1 MNRTTIVNQQT
12 RKGTQQQKEPATM
25 QFTHLPMFARNHFV
39 CSVLLM
45 GVLFAG
51 NLYAAEAAPATPT
64 AGVIAAC
71 TVTVPTGD
79 YALVTLDF
87 SVKGAPKGYETWTY
101 MGGIRGS
108 RMSMYEGIGLREPS
122 GLLEL
127 KDGKLSGTFLRNNS
141 RSVSSTSLDPVP
153 PVQVSVE
160 AVVKD
165 GLISGTAEIAGVKGT
180 VSGRMVIE
188 AELAKGNAVAKDK
201 SWPAAQG
208 PQAGGCSAQWTGVA
222 TINDLSS
229 LRMQWRC
236 EEGDIGQGPG
246 SITRF
251 MSGWKDASSR
261 RTGSGAAAPIAADGR
276 IFLSYFVP
284 AVRDSKTPEVKGGIY
299 GGTETELA
307 AAMLAEAK
315 TAGYTGSELPG
326 YAREKIFQSA
336 DDVVLCMDAATGKTL
351 WKAVIKNRGIN
362 MQHHKAGPF
371 DMTPAYGKGRVFA
384 LGMSGWLYAFEAET
398 GKPLW
403 EVKSEFDHSNA
414 LLVVGDV
421 LIAPAAKQW
430 GAYEVATGKLLWKAG
445 GGRSMSTLSAWSSG
459 GQDYLIGIM
468 GPGHARTGVGC
479 IEVAS
484 GKVLWTLPIN
494 VVTGGRGQGPGGIT
508 ISGDR
513 MLVYQDNGTGKKDAE
528 MKPALAAY
536 QLTPNQPPQPLWL
549 VTDSETGKAEK
560 NDSNHMGCIHG
571 ESVPVVVRGKFV
583 FTPDLRVLDLATG
596 KVLGQAKGPRPSNG
610 GYMQVIEDLVL
621 VREDGTHGGISC
633 GFYKIGADG
642 SVVAF
647 SDKPWHP
654 PFGGGTTSYHHP
666 IFYPLV
672 DGRIF
677 LRQQDGIYCW
687 DVRQAIK

>member
-1 MNRTTIVNQQT
+1 
-12 RKGTQQQKEPATM
+12 M
-25 QFTHLPMFARNHFV
+25 QFARIPMFHRYRFA
-39 CSVLLM
+39 CSVLLLS
-45 GVLFAG
+45 VLFSG
-51 NLYAAEAAPATPT
+51 NLRAAEAAPATPT
-64 AGVIAAC
+64 AGGIAAC
-71 TVTVPTGD
+71 TVTVPAGD

-87 SVKGAPKGYETWTY
+87 SVKGAPKRYETWTY
-101 MGGIRGS
+101 MGGIRGG
-108 RMSMYEGIGLREPS
+108 RMRMDDSIGLREP
-122 GLLEL
+122 GGWLEL
-127 KDGKLSGTFLRNNS
+127 KDGKLSGTFRRNNS
-141 RSVSSTSLDPVP
+141 LSTSSTSGDSVP
-153 PVQVSVE
+153 PVQVTVD
-160 AVVKD
+160 AVVK
-165 GLISGTAEIAGVKGT
+165 GGIISGSAEIAGVKGT
-180 VSGRMVIE
+180 VAGRMVGE
-188 AELAKGNAVAKDK
+188 ADLAKGNAVAKDK

-222 TINDLSS
+222 TINDLSG

-251 MSGWKDASSR
+251 MNNWKDASSR
-261 RTGSGAAAPIAADGR
+261 RACSGAAAPIAADGR
-276 IFLSYFVP
+276 IFLSYTVP
-284 AVRDSKTPEVKGGIY
+284 AVRDSKTPEVKGVY

-307 AAMLAEAK
+307 AAMLAQAK

-326 YAREKIFQSA
+326 YAVEKIFQSA

-351 WKAVIKNRGIN
+351 WKAVIKGRAIN
-362 MQHHKAGPF
+362 IQHHKHTAF
-371 DMTPAYGKGRVFA
+371 DMTPACGKGKVFA

-403 EVKSEFDHSNA
+403 EVKSEPDYSNA

-421 LIAPAAKQW
+421 LIAPAAGQW
-430 GAYEVATGKLLWKAG
+430 GAYEAATGKLLWKAG

-459 GQDYLIGIM
+459 GQDYLIGILVSNNV
-468 GPGHARTGVGC
+468 RTGVGC

-494 VVTGGRGQGPGGIT
+494 VVTSGRGLGPGGIT

-513 MLVYQDNGTGKKDAE
+513 MLVYQDNGTGKKNAE

-536 QLTPNQPPQPLWL
+536 QLTPNQPPQPLWQ
-549 VTDSETGKAEK
+549 VTDQETGNDGKAEK
-560 NDSNHMGCIHG
+560 TEKGEDAEKKDSNHMGCIHG

-583 FTPDLRVLDLATG
+583 FTPDLRVIDLATG
-596 KVLGQAKGPRPSNG
+596 KVLGQSKGPRPANG

-621 VREDGTHGGISC
+621 VRTDGTHGGIRC
-633 GFYKIGADG
+633 GFYKISAAG
-642 SVVAF
+642 SVVALTAEE
-647 SDKPWHP
+647 WNP

-687 DVRQAIK
+687 DVRAKTLPLSVYP

>member
-1 MNRTTIVNQQT
+1 M
-12 RKGTQQQKEPATM
+12 KFP
-25 QFTHLPMFARNHFV
+25 HLPMFTRNRIAQ
-39 CSVLLM
+39 SVLL
-45 GVLFAG
+45 LTATFAG
-51 NLYAAEAAPATPT
+51 NLHAAEAAPATPT

-87 SVKGAPKGYETWTY
+87 SVKGAPKRYETWTY
-101 MGGIRGS
+101 MGGIRGG
-108 RMSMYEGIGLREPS
+108 RMRMDDGIGLRDP
-122 GLLEL
+122 GGWLEL
-127 KDGKLSGTFLRNNS
+127 KDGKLSGTFRRNNS
-141 RSVSSTSLDPVP
+141 LSVSSTGLDSVP
-153 PVQVSVE
+153 PVQVTVD

-165 GLISGTAEIAGVKGT
+165 GLINGTAEIAGVKGT

-188 AELAKGNAVAKDK
+188 ADLAKGNAVAKDK

-222 TINDLSS
+222 TINDLSG

-251 MSGWKDASSR
+251 MNTWKDASSR
-261 RTGSGAAAPIAADGR
+261 RAGSGAAAPIAADGR

-284 AVRDSKTPEVKGGIY
+284 AVRDSKTPEIKGGS

-307 AAMLAEAK
+307 AAMLAQAK
-315 TAGYTGSELPG
+315 AAGYTGSELPG
-326 YAREKIFQSA
+326 YAVEKIFQSA
-336 DDVVLCMDAATGKTL
+336 DDVVLCLDAATGKTL
-351 WKAVIKNRGIN
+351 WKAVIKGRAIN
-362 MQHHKAGPF
+362 LQHHKAGPF
-371 DMTPAYGKGRVFA
+371 DMTPAYGKGKVFA

-403 EVKSEFDHSNA
+403 EVKSERDHSNA

-421 LIAPAAKQW
+421 LIAPAAGEW

-445 GGRSMSTLSAWSSG
+445 GGRPMSTLSAWSSG
-459 GQDYLIGIM
+459 GQDYLIGILVSN
-468 GPGHARTGVGC
+468 GVRAGVGC
-479 IEVAS
+479 IEVTS
-484 GKVLWTLPIN
+484 GKVLWNLPVN
-494 VVTGGRGQGPGGIT
+494 VVTSGRGLGPGGIT

-513 MLVYQDNGTGKKDAE
+513 MLVYQDNGTGTKDAE

-536 QLTPNQPPQPLWL
+536 QLTPNQPPQPLWQ
-549 VTDSETGKAEK
+549 VTEPETGKAEK
-560 NDSNHMGCIHG
+560 TDTFRLNSIHS
-571 ESVPVVVRGKFV
+571 ESVPVVVRSKCV
-583 FTPDLRVLDLATG
+583 FTPDLRVIDLATG

-610 GYMQVIEDLVL
+610 GYMQAIEDLVL

-633 GFYKIGADG
+633 GFYKFAADG

-647 SDKPWHP
+647 TAEAWKP

-687 DVRQAIK
+687 DVRKTSP

>member
-1 MNRTTIVNQQT
+1 
-12 RKGTQQQKEPATM
+12 M
-25 QFTHLPMFARNHFV
+25 QFARIPMYARNFFT

-45 GVLFAG
+45 AVLFSG
-51 NLYAAEAAPATPT
+51 NLHAADAARTTPT

-87 SVKGAPKGYETWTY
+87 LVKGAPKRYETWTY
-101 MGGIRGS
+101 MGGIRGG
-108 RMSMYEGIGLREPS
+108 RMRMDDGIGLREP
-122 GLLEL
+122 GGWLDL
-127 KDGKLSGTFLRNNS
+127 KDGKLSGTFRRNNS
-141 RSVSSTSLDPVP
+141 LSVSSTGLDPVP
-153 PVQVSVE
+153 PVQVTVD

-180 VSGRMVIE
+180 VSGRLVGE
-188 AELAKGNAVAKDK
+188 ADLAKGNAVARDK

-208 PQAGGCSAQWTGVA
+208 PLAGGCSAQWTGAA
-222 TINDLSS
+222 TIDDLSG
-229 LRMQWRC
+229 LRLRWRC
-236 EEGDIGQGPG
+236 EEIDIGQGPG

-251 MSGWKDASSR
+251 MNGWKDASSR
-261 RTGSGAAAPIAADGR
+261 RACSGAAAPIAADGR

-284 AVRDSKTPEVKGGIY
+284 TVRDSKTPEVKGVY

-326 YAREKIFQSA
+326 YAVEKIFQSA
-336 DDVVLCMDAATGKTL
+336 DDVVLCVDAATGKTL
-351 WKAVIKNRGIN
+351 WKAVMKNRAIN
-362 MQHHKAGPF
+362 FQHHKHTVF
-371 DMTPAYGKGRVFA
+371 DMTPAYGKGKVFA
-384 LGMSGWLYAFEAET
+384 LGTSGWLYAFEAET

-403 EVKSEFDHSNA
+403 EVKSEPDNSNA

-421 LIAPAAKQW
+421 LIAPADKQW
-430 GAYEVATGKLLWKAG
+430 GGYDVATGKLLWTAG
-445 GGRSMSTLSAWSSG
+445 GGRFMSTLSAWSSG
-459 GQDYLIGIM
+459 GQDYLIGRLVSNGAI
-468 GPGHARTGVGC
+468 AGVGC

-494 VVTGGRGQGPGGIT
+494 VVTIGRGLGPGGIT

-513 MLVYQDNGTGKKDAE
+513 MFVYQDNGTGKKNAE
-528 MKPALAAY
+528 IKPALAAY
-536 QLTPNQPPQPLWL
+536 QLTPNQPPQQLWQ
-549 VTDSETGKAEK
+549 VTDSVLLK
-560 NDSNHMGCIHG
+560 NDPLLKENDPNNMGCIHG

-596 KVLGQAKGPRPSNG
+596 KVLGQAKGPRPANG

-621 VREDGTHGGISC
+621 VREDGTHGGIRC
-633 GFYKIGADG
+633 GFYKVGADG
-642 SVVAF
+642 SVVSFTAE
-647 SDKPWHP
+647 PWKP

-687 DVRQAIK
+687 DVRAKTLPLK

>member
-1 MNRTTIVNQQT
+1 M
-12 RKGTQQQKEPATM
+12 K
-25 QFTHLPMFARNHFV
+25 FHHFPMFTRNRIAQ
-39 CSVLLM
+39 SVLL
-45 GVLFAG
+45 LTAPFAG
-51 NLYAAEAAPATPT
+51 TLHAAEAAPATPT

-87 SVKGAPKGYETWTY
+87 LVKGAPKRYETWTY
-101 MGGIRGS
+101 MGGIRGG
-108 RMSMYEGIGLREPS
+108 RMRMDDGIGLREP
-122 GLLEL
+122 GGWLDL
-127 KDGKLSGTFLRNNS
+127 KDGKLSGTFRRNNS
-141 RSVSSTSLDPVP
+141 LSVSSTGLDPVP
-153 PVQVSVE
+153 PVQVTVD

-180 VSGRMVIE
+180 VSGRMVGE
-188 AELAKGNAVAKDK
+188 ADLAKSNAVAKDK

-208 PQAGGCSAQWTGVA
+208 PQAGGCSAQWTGAA
-222 TINDLSS
+222 TINDLSG
-229 LRMQWRC
+229 LRMRWRC
-236 EEGDIGQGPG
+236 EEIDIGQGPG

-251 MSGWKDASSR
+251 MNTWKDASSR
-261 RTGSGAAAPIAADGR
+261 RAGSGAAAPIAADGR

-284 AVRDSKTPEVKGGIY
+284 AVRDSKTPEVKGGY

-307 AAMLAEAK
+307 AAMLPEAK

-326 YAREKIFQSA
+326 YAVEKIFQSA
-336 DDVVLCMDAATGKTL
+336 DDVVLCLDATTGKTL
-351 WKAVIKNRGIN
+351 WKAVVKGRGVN
-362 MQHHKAGPF
+362 SQAHKGGPF
-371 DMTPAYGKGRVFA
+371 DMTPAYGKGKVFA

-421 LIAPAAKQW
+421 LIAPAAGQW
-430 GAYEVATGKLLWKAG
+430 GGYDVATGKLLWKAG
-445 GGRSMSTLSAWSSG
+445 GGRFMSTLSAWSSG

-468 GPGHARTGVGC
+468 GPGRTGLGC

-484 GKVLWTLPIN
+484 GKVLWNLPIN
-494 VVTGGRGQGPGGIT
+494 VVTIGRGLGPGGIT

-513 MLVYQDNGTGKKDAE
+513 MLVYQDNGTGKKNAE
-528 MKPALAAY
+528 IKPALAAY
-536 QLTPNQPPQPLWL
+536 QLTPNQPPQPLWQ
-549 VTDSETGKAEK
+549 VTDPETGKAGK
-560 NDSNHMGCIHG
+560 QDPNNDFGCIHG
-571 ESVPVVVRGKFV
+571 ESVPVVVRSKFV

-596 KVLGQAKGPRPSNG
+596 KVLSQAKGLRPCNG

-621 VREDGTHGGISC
+621 VRVDGTHGGIRC
-633 GFYKIGADG
+633 GFYKIAADG
-642 SVVAF
+642 SVVALN
-647 SDKPWHP
+647 DKEWKP

-687 DVRQAIK
+687 DVRKTSP